1 MQQNNLTTTMQN
13 FGKLTAEERAL
24 FLSVISAEKV
34 AEKTQKR
41 KKSSLPFEYTKE
53 YYEQYLKKVHN
64 TEVKARL
71 ERISAKQRNQTTG
84 ISQGL
89 TH

>member
-1 MQQNNLTTTMQN
+1 MQN

-34 AEKTQKR
+34 EEKKTQKR

-53 YYEQYLKKVHN
+53 YYEQYLKHVHN
-64 TEVKARL
+64 IEVKARL